1 MALAQ
6 EIYLLLEGA
15 IAHRGIDGD
24 DRLLRHAREVT
35 ERLIGDRNLD
45 AAAVR

>member
-1 MALAQ
+1 MAVAQ

-24 DRLLRHAREVT
+24 DRLMQRAREAT
-35 ERLIGDRNLD
+35 ARLIRDRSLS
-45 AAAVR
+45 AMGGG